1 MKYREFGRTG
11 LQVSELVFGGGFVG
25 GILVHA
31 DDETK
36 LEALRRALQ
45 AGINWIDTAPL
56 YGQGKSER
64 ALGWLLK
71 EVEETPD
78 LSTPYLSTK
87 VQLDTGELS
96 DIPGQIERS
105 VAASFGRLQRD
116 SVDLLQLHNPIY
128 AETGGATAVASGAAI
143 GIDQVLRQD
152 GVADGL
158 ERMRAQGLT
167 RFIGL
172 TALGEAGAI
181 CQAIGSGRFDSAQV
195 YHNLINPSAARAL
208 PAGYSGHD
216 FTGVIEACRAVGT
229 AVMNIRIFAAGVL
242 ATDARHGRE
251 VVITQGSAIPLEEK
265 RAHAVF
271 ERLGTE
277 YGTRAQTAIRF
288 GLANP
293 DVACVI
299 FGLAE
304 LSHLEEALGA
314 AEMGPLPQEALDE
327 LATLYAAEFGAL

>member
-11 LQVSELVFGGGFVG
+11 LQVSELVFGAGFVG

-31 DDETK
+31 DDRTK
-36 LEALRRALQ
+36 REALRRALQ

-71 EVEETPD
+71 EVEETP
-78 LSTPYLSTK
+78 YLSTK
-87 VQLDTGELS
+87 VQIDTGDLS
-96 DIPGQIERS
+96 EIPGQIERS
-105 VAASFGRLQRD
+105 VEASFERLQRD

-128 AETGGATAVASGAAI
+128 AETGGGTAVASGAAI
-143 GIDQVLRQD
+143 GIDQVLRKD

-172 TALGEAGAI
+172 TALGETGAV

-242 ATDARHGRE
+242 ATDERHGRE
-251 VVITQGSAIPLEEK
+251 VVITRGSEIPLEEK

-327 LATLYAAEFGAL
+327 LGTLYAAEFGGL

>member
-1 MKYREFGRTG
+1 MNYREFGRTG
-11 LQVSELVFGGGFVG
+11 LKVSELVFGGGFVG

-31 DDETK
+31 DDATK
-36 LEALRRALQ
+36 LAVLRRALQ
-45 AGINWIDTAPL
+45 AGINWIDTAPS
-56 YGQGKSER
+56 YGHGESER

-71 EVEETPD
+71 EVAE
-78 LSTPYLSTK
+78 TPYLSTK
-87 VQLDTGELS
+87 VRLDIGDLS
-96 DIPGQIERS
+96 DIPGKIERS
-105 VAASFGRLQRD
+105 VEASFERLQRD
-116 SVDLLQLHNPIY
+116 SVDLLQLHNPIS
-128 AETGGATAVASGAAI
+128 AETGGGTAVASGAAI
-143 GIDQVLRQD
+143 GIDDVLRKD
-152 GVADGL
+152 GVADRL

-172 TALGEAGAI
+172 TALGEVGAI
-181 CQAIGSGRFDSAQV
+181 RRTIESGRFDSAQV
-195 YHNLINPSAARAL
+195 YHNLINPSAARAM

-216 FTGVIEACRAVGT
+216 FTGVIAACRSVGA

-251 VVITQGSAIPLEEK
+251 VVITQGSEIPLEEK

-271 ERLGTE
+271 ERLGDK
-277 YGTRAQTAIRF
+277 YGSRAQTAIRF

-293 DVACVI
+293 DIACVI

-314 AEMGPLPQEALDE
+314 ADLGTLPQEALDE
-327 LATLYAAEFGAL
+327 LNTLYVAEFGGL

>member
-11 LQVSELVFGGGFVG
+11 IQVSELVFGGGYVG

-36 LEALRRALQ
+36 LKALRRALQ

-78 LSTPYLSTK
+78 LSTPFLSTK

-105 VAASFGRLQRD
+105 VEASFERLQRD

-128 AETGGATAVASGAAI
+128 AETGGGAGAASGAAI
-143 GIDQVLRQD
+143 GIDEVLRKD
-152 GVADGL
+152 GVADRL
-158 ERMRAQGLT
+158 ERMRDQGLT

-172 TALGEAGAI
+172 TALGEAGAV

-195 YHNLINPSAARAL
+195 YYNMINPTAARGL

-216 FTGVIEACRAVGT
+216 FAGVIEACRSVGA
-229 AVMNIRIFAAGVL
+229 AVMNIRTFAAGVL
-242 ATDARHGRE
+242 ATDVRHGRE
-251 VVITQGSAIPLEEK
+251 AVITRGSEIPLEEK

-271 ERLGTE
+271 EHLGTR
-277 YGTRAQTAIRF
+277 YGTRAQTALRF

-327 LATLYAAEFGAL
+327 LGTLYAAEFGAL

>member
-1 MKYREFGRTG
+1 MKTRDYGRTG

-31 DDETK
+31 DDATK
-36 LEALRRALQ
+36 LAALRRALQ
-45 AGINWIDTAPL
+45 AGINWIDTAPS

-64 ALGWLLK
+64 ALGWLLQ
-71 EVEETPD
+71 EVEE
-78 LSTPYLSTK
+78 TPYLSTK
-87 VQLDTGELS
+87 VQLDSNDLS

-105 VAASFGRLQRD
+105 VEASFGRLRRD

-128 AETGGATAVASGAAI
+128 AETGGGTAAASGAAI
-143 GIDQVLRQD
+143 GIEAVLRKD

-172 TALGEAGAI
+172 TALGEAKAI
-181 CQAIGSGRFDSAQV
+181 CQVLKSGRFDSAQV

-216 FTGVIEACRAVGT
+216 FSGVIAACRSVGA
-229 AVMNIRIFAAGVL
+229 AVMNIRVLAAGVL
-242 ATDARHGRE
+242 ATEERHGRE
-251 VVITQGSAIPLEEK
+251 VVITRGSEIPLEEK

-271 ERLGTE
+271 DRLGDK

-304 LSHLEEALGA
+304 QSHLEEALGA
-314 AEMGPLPQEALDE
+314 AELGPLPQEALDE
-327 LATLYAAEFGAL
+327 LNTLYAAEFGAL

>member
-1 MKYREFGRTG
+1 MKTRAFGRTG

-36 LEALRRALQ
+36 RKVLRRALQ

-71 EVEETPD
+71 EVEETP
-78 LSTPYLSTK
+78 YLSTK
-87 VQLDTGELS
+87 VQLDTGDLS

-105 VAASFGRLQRD
+105 VAASLERLQRD

-128 AETGGATAVASGAAI
+128 AETGGGTAVASGAAI
-143 GIDQVLRQD
+143 GIDEVLRQD

-181 CQAIGSGRFDSAQV
+181 REAIGSGRFDSAQV
-195 YHNLINPSAARAL
+195 YHNLINPTAARGL

-216 FTGVIEACRAVGT
+216 FTGVIEACRSVGA
-229 AVMNIRIFAAGVL
+229 AVMNIRVLAAGVL

-251 VVITQGSAIPLEEK
+251 VVITRGSEIPLEEK

-271 ERLGTE
+271 DRLGTE
-277 YGTRAQTAIRF
+277 YGTRAQTALRF

-314 AEMGPLPQEALDE
+314 AEMGPLPRAALDA

>member
-1 MKYREFGRTG
+1 MKTREFGRTG

-36 LEALRRALQ
+36 LKALRRALQ

-64 ALGWLLK
+64 ALGWLLE
-71 EVEETPD
+71 EVEE
-78 LSTPYLSTK
+78 TPYLSTK
-87 VQLDTGELS
+87 VQLDTGDLS

-105 VAASFGRLQRD
+105 VEASLERLQRD

-128 AETGGATAVASGAAI
+128 AETGGGTAVASGAAI
-143 GIDQVLRQD
+143 GIDEVLRKD

-181 CQAIGSGRFDSAQV
+181 REAIGSGRFDSAQV
-195 YHNLINPSAARAL
+195 YHNLINPTAARGL

-216 FTGVIEACRAVGT
+216 FTGVIEACRSVGA
-229 AVMNIRIFAAGVL
+229 AVMNIRVLAAGVL

-251 VVITQGSAIPLEEK
+251 VVITRGSEIPLEEK

-271 ERLGTE
+271 DRLGTE
-277 YGTRAQTAIRF
+277 YGTRAQTALRF

-327 LATLYAAEFGAL
+327 LNSLYAAEFGAL